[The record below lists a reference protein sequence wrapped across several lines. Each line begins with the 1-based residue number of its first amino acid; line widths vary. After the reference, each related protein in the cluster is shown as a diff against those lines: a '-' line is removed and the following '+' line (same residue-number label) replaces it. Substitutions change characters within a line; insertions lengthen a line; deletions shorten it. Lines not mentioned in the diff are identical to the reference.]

1 MKTIKEEKLCEY
13 RNDARRAV
21 RKILTKHQAR
31 YRWHRSKSVDS
42 QQTKMF
48 SRWPTHRLFSSFLFS
63 SHIRFFFYFLFFT
76 IRYDS
81 FLAWNEYYEIQRM
94 YHKTRMDIL
103 LSISVFTGCSR
114 ALLEHPIE
122 WLVCFACDECLKPS
136 SEILRNE

>member
-1 MKTIKEEKLCEY
+1 MKTIKGEKLCEY
-13 RNDARRAV
+13 RNDARHAV
-21 RKILTKHQAR
+21 RKILAEHQSR

-42 QQTKMF
+42 QQTKIF
-48 SRWPTHRLFSSFLFS
+48 SQRPTHRLFSSFFFS
-63 SHIRFFFYFLFFT
+63 FHIRLFYFLFFT

-136 SEILRNE
+136 SDILRNE

>member
-13 RNDARRAV
+13 RNDARHAV
-21 RKILTKHQAR
+21 RKILAKHQSQ
-31 YRWHRSKSVDS
+31 YRWHQSKSVDS
-42 QQTKMF
+42 QQTKIF
-48 SRWPTHRLFSSFLFS
+48 SRPIVCSRH
-63 SHIRFFFYFLFFT
+63 FFFPFISVFFYSLFFT

-122 WLVCFACDECLKPS
+122 WLVCFACDECSKPS
-136 SEILRNE
+136 SEILRNEQLF